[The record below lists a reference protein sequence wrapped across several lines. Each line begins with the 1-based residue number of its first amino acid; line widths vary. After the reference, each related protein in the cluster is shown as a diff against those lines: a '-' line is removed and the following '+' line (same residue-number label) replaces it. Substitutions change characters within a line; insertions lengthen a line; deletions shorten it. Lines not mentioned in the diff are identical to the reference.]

1 MAKVIVI
8 PVEDAP
14 YVTEAETLADLQAL
28 VDGYI
33 EIVPGAFAAGG
44 KMLLAN
50 EDGISMDLPL
60 NRLTEYMLD
69 TRLYGQPVVVGG
81 LGGGV
86 EEMEDVD
93 GFCHQLAVE
102 HEMMLR

>member
-33 EIVPGAFAAGG
+33 EIVPGAFAAG
-44 KMLLAN
+44 
-50 EDGISMDLPL
+50 ISMDLPL
-60 NRLTEYMLD
+60 NRLMEYMLD
-69 TRLYGQPVVVGG
+69 TRLYGQLVVVGG
-81 LGGGV
+81 LDDQV
-86 EEMEDVD
+86 AEMEDVD

-102 HEMMLR
+102 HEMMR